1 MPFQSGAAMVGG
13 NLSQQIQQKVNKIL
27 KFLDEEIREQTR
39 KKAIPPKFVK
49 LLHPLNYAVIVTIN
63 DIHIVATNQN
73 VGGMPNIQFID
84 LQDKAL
90 NLQTA
95 LFLAERD
102 LMYSNAFG
110 LSFPKQFI
118 DLSDDENRLKAK
130 EITELYLSDE
140 ILTIEKLSKMV
151 RINPIF
157 QGREFLINDKLVF
170 MLSPFSE
177 PFNTIYQDHIKPTV
191 EKIDNIKCL
200 RADNIYDNK
209 PIIED
214 IWKSINEASIII
226 SELTGRNPNVF
237 YETGVAHT
245 VGKEVILITQNI
257 EDVPFDFR
265 HLRCIVYEYTPRGIQ
280 LLETNL
286 TNTISNIRTRFR

>member
-1 MPFQSGAAMVGG
+1 M
-13 NLSQQIQQKVNKIL
+13 
-27 KFLDEEIREQTR
+27 
-39 KKAIPPKFVK
+39 
-49 LLHPLNYAVIVTIN
+49 
-63 DIHIVATNQN
+63 
-73 VGGMPNIQFID
+73 
-84 LQDKAL
+84 QDKSL

-95 LFLAERD
+95 IFLAERD

-110 LSFPKQFI
+110 ISFPKSFL
-118 DLSDDENRLKAK
+118 DLGESEIEANAK
-130 EITELYLSDE
+130 SITETYLNDE
-140 ILTIEKLSKMV
+140 LLTIEKLNRVV

-157 QGREFLINDKLVF
+157 QGRYFLINDNLVF

-177 PFNTIYQDHIKPTV
+177 PFNTIFNDHIKPTL
-191 EKIDNIKCL
+191 EKIDNIKCF

-237 YETGVAHT
+237 YETGIAHT
-245 VGKEVILITQNI
+245 VGKEVILITQTMD
-257 EDVPFDFR
+257 DVPFDLR

-280 LLETNL
+280 LLESNL
-286 TNTISNIRTRFR
+286 INTINNIRTRLK